1 MNVKVTN
8 IEENVV
14 ELEFAIENAK
24 FKEGIMKSYRK
35 NVKRFNVPGFRKG
48 KAPKMIID
56 KMYGP
61 EIFYDDAINF
71 VFPDAYD
78 EAVKEAKITPVD
90 RPEVDVKEI
99 AEDKDLVL
107 TAKVTVK
114 PEVTIEDYKGIEIPK
129 IEYNVS
135 DADVDNDIKAM
146 QERNSR
152 LVSVEDRAAKKGDTV
167 IIDYEGSVDGVPFE
181 GGKAEKY
188 SLELGSGH
196 FIPGFEEQ
204 IEGKN
209 INDEF
214 EVNVTFPEEYH
225 AEELKGKPAVFQVKL
240 HEIKEKVLPDLDD
253 EFAKDVSEFDT
264 LEELKADTK
273 KKLEETA
280 ANKMKSEKEAAVLDA
295 LCEKLVANI
304 PEVMVESQIDS
315 MMKDFEMRIS
325 SQGINLETYLSYIG
339 SDEKTM
345 RDSFK
350 EQAEKRVKSNL
361 ALEKIC
367 ELEKIEATDEDVQK
381 EFEKMASMYNME
393 VDKIKELIKADDVKA
408 DLGIQKTLEFL
419 VENTKVKKAAKK
431 APAKKTASKESKTD
445 ADGDKKPE
453 SKTKDET
460 EKKETKKKT
469 TAKKTT
475 KKEE

>member
-1 MNVKVTN
+1 
-8 IEENVV
+8 
-14 ELEFAIENAK
+14 
-24 FKEGIMKSYRK
+24 
-35 NVKRFNVPGFRKG
+35 
-48 KAPKMIID
+48 
-56 KMYGP
+56 
-61 EIFYDDAINF
+61 
-71 VFPDAYD
+71 
-78 EAVKEAKITPVD
+78 
-90 RPEVDVKEI
+90 
-99 AEDKDLVL
+99 
-107 TAKVTVK
+107 
-114 PEVTIEDYKGIEIPK
+114 
-129 IEYNVS
+129 
-135 DADVDNDIKAM
+135 
-146 QERNSR
+146 
-152 LVSVEDRAAKKGDTV
+152 
-167 IIDYEGSVDGVPFE
+167 
-181 GGKAEKY
+181 
-188 SLELGSGH
+188 
-196 FIPGFEEQ
+196 
-204 IEGKN
+204 
-209 INDEF
+209 
-214 EVNVTFPEEYH
+214 
-225 AEELKGKPAVFQVKL
+225 
-240 HEIKEKVLPDLDD
+240 
-253 EFAKDVSEFDT
+253 
-264 LEELKADTK
+264 
-273 KKLEETA
+273 
-280 ANKMKSEKEAAVLDA
+280 MKSEKEAAVLDA

-304 PEVMVESQIDS
+304 PPVMVESQIDS

-431 APAKKTASKESKTD
+431 APAKKTAAKESKAD
-445 ADGDKKPE
+445 ADGDKKAE
-453 SKTKDET
+453 SKTADES